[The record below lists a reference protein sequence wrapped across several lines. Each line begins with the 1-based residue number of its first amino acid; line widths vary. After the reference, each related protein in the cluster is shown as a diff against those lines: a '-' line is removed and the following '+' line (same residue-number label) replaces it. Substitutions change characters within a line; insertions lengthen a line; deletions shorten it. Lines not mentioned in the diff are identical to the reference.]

1 MIAGC
6 ITPMLHENFIIGSF
20 LRLAS
25 GHISFSLL
33 GDDISNSRFL
43 GFEVISDCFR
53 IIRGITFFKYRFTF
67 FHSGSIL
74 DTISMHS
81 TTIQI
86 HRNNFRSQFDV
97 LIIHF
102 SATIKCSGSSQSKDS
117 GVVGF
122 INNRCIEWLFLL
134 YRCDRINAYR
144 YRICFQRIISL
155 KGIRLCGIGGNHSSS
170 STLRRSLIGKHQ

>member
-6 ITPMLHENFIIGSF
+6 ITPMLHENFIIGPF

-43 GFEVISDCFR
+43 GFKVISDCFR

-122 INNRCIEWLFLL
+122 INNRCIERLL
-134 YRCDRINAYR
+134 LLNRCYRINAYR
-144 YRICFQRIISL
+144 NRICFQ
-155 KGIRLCGIGGNHSSS
+155 
-170 STLRRSLIGKHQ
+170 